1 MPLPTGSHSLSPI
14 TPSDIEDTASRAPSH
29 EEPSENRDGT
39 SVPLL
44 RTESIRLQDLDKTLL
59 AEVKDVLIPHE
70 QVVIHTDQVIG
81 KGVGDR
87 LGGGTGA

>member
-1 MPLPTGSHSLSPI
+1 M
-14 TPSDIEDTASRAPSH
+14 
-29 EEPSENRDGT
+29 
-39 SVPLL
+39 
-44 RTESIRLQDLDKTLL
+44 LL

-87 LGGGTGA
+87 LGPGGAGA

>member
-1 MPLPTGSHSLSPI
+1 MPFPTGAHSLSP
-14 TPSDIEDTASRAPSH
+14 TTLSDINDMASGAPNH
-29 EEPSENRDGT
+29 EESSESWDGT

-44 RTESIRLQDLDKTLL
+44 RTESIRLQDLNRTLL
-59 AEVKDVLIPHE
+59 AEVKDLLIPHE

-87 LGGGTGA
+87 LEGGTGA